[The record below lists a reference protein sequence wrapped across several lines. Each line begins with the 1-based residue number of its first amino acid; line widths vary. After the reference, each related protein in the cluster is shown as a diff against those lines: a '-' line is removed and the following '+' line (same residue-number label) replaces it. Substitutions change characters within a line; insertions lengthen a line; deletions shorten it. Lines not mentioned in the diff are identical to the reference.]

1 MNSFR
6 RSDGGEGIQRVDVI
20 IRNVSLCAFLPRA
33 HGDCRVSV
41 VRVWEMHCGFTKAV
55 HIRHQPRAQ
64 FTESCRLR
72 WVLNPTRPR
81 INITDQGGD
90 RMQWVYPDNWRRRI
104 QLFHQ
109 STPETPISNV
119 QWNAS
124 IHKKNRDSHVFPT
137 TSALE
142 ISH

>member
-90 RMQWVYPDNWRRRI
+90 RVGLSRQLASTDSIVPPIYTRDPDQQCSVECPNT
-104 QLFHQ
+104 QKEQGF
-109 STPETPISNV
+109 SCF
-119 QWNAS
+119 
-124 IHKKNRDSHVFPT
+124 SHDKRP
-137 TSALE
+137 
-142 ISH
+142 